1 MKARK
6 SREGGRVTGTD
17 RQRVKVKMTRGGVG
31 SEGAEGVGG
40 GVLGGSPTMKGR
52 VESGQLRW
60 PSLRPE

>member
-31 SEGAEGVGG
+31 SEGVGG
-40 GVLGGSPTMKGR
+40 GVLGGHP
-52 VESGQLRW
+52 Q
-60 PSLRPE
+60 